1 MGFLA
6 KIISPI
12 SKSEPEPAV
21 KRRPAQTLSFSS
33 KDWILDVHK
42 TDGKIDYGYNGAKV
56 DRLTADW
63 INVLTASQSKD
74 REIKNELAILRARA
88 RDLCNNNDY
97 AKKYVR
103 LVQSNVIGPSGVKLQ
118 VKSKDYN
125 ETKKKWTEDKLAN
138 TKIEKAWTDWCKA
151 KHCTVNGKLT
161 FRQVCELI
169 IAHAA
174 RDGEMFV
181 KYVTGKQYKY
191 GFTLQLIEPDH
202 VDERKNIYNENETT
216 VMGVKLD
223 KQRRPLGYYIKKNS
237 PNRSS
242 GTYESDFVSADKILH
257 LYDPERA
264 DQTRGVS
271 WMAQS
276 IIRLKMLDGYEEASL
291 VNARASAAQAG
302 FFETDPETNL
312 EYEGDEVDSNDN
324 IYMNLEAG
332 VWQQLPPGVKAHAVN
347 PEYPHPQHEMF
358 VSRTLMGI
366 ASGLN
371 VSYSSLSGDYSKAN
385 YSSERAAKLDERDQW
400 KRIQGWFID
409 SFLNPVFAQ
418 WLKTALL
425 SENLNLPNDKYDKFN
440 APVWYPRR
448 WDWVDPQKDVEA
460 KARELELK
468 LTTRTKIAAEKGEDF
483 EEILEQLQEEQEQL
497 KSLGTTEEDNG
508 SGNGNNESE

>member
-1 MGFLA
+1 MGFLSN
-6 KIISPI
+6 ILQVFQPQ
-12 SKSEPEPAV
+12 PEPRP
-21 KRRPAQTLSFSS
+21 KKRPAQQLSVDLS
-33 KDWILDVHK
+33 DWIFDIK
-42 TDGKIDYGYNGAKV
+42 QSSNGIDYGYNGAKV

-63 INVLTASQSKD
+63 INVLSASQSKD
-74 REIKNELAILRARA
+74 KEIKNELSILRARA

-97 AKKYVR
+97 AKKYIR
-103 LVQSNVIGPSGVKLQ
+103 LVQANVIGPTGVKLQ
-118 VKSKDYN
+118 VKSKEYD
-125 ETKKKWTEDKLAN
+125 EKKKKWIEDKLAN
-138 TKIEKAWTDWCKA
+138 AKIERAWADWCRA
-151 KHCTVNGKLT
+151 ENCTVNGKLT

-169 IAHAA
+169 ITHAA
-174 RDGEMFV
+174 RDGEMFT
-181 KYVTGKQYKY
+181 KYVKGKSVNKY
-191 GFTLQLIEPDH
+191 GFALQLIEPDH
-202 VDERKNIYNENETT
+202 VDERKNIYNENEIT

-223 KQRRPLGYYIKKNS
+223 KQRRPLGYYIKKDS
-237 PNRSS
+237 PNRSNGS
-242 GTYESDFVSADKILH
+242 YETEFVPADKMLH

-264 DQTRGVS
+264 DQTRGVT

-312 EYEGDEVDSNDN
+312 EYEGDEVDANGDM
-324 IYMNLEAG
+324 YMHLEAG
-332 VWQQLPPGVKAHAVN
+332 VWQQLPPGVKAHSVN

-409 SFLNPVFAQ
+409 SFLNPVFSQ
-418 WLKTALL
+418 WLSTALL
-425 SENLNLPNDKYDKFN
+425 SDQLTLPNDKYDKFN
-440 APVWYPRR
+440 APVWFARR
-448 WDWVDPQKDVEA
+448 WDWVDPQKDIEA
-460 KARELELK
+460 KGKELELL

-483 EEILEQLQEEQEQL
+483 EELLEERKEEQEKIKEL
-497 KSLGTTEEDNG
+497 ELLGGNNASSSADNG
-508 SGNGNNESE
+508 SE